1 MGTNITNPITRAAVA
16 AVGQGPTHLTTES
29 ITLIP
34 KAEDAAGE
42 EVEEDTTAVEEEE
55 AEEGTLINTKKS
67 VPCPSQRKYQKV

>member
-1 MGTNITNPITRAAVA
+1 MAAVA
-16 AVGQGPTHLTTES
+16 AVTHLTTES

-34 KAEDAAGE
+34 KAEDAVGE

-55 AEEGTLINTKKS
+55 AEEGTLINTKQS